1 MVSQDTV
8 GSLIGFSSEELRF
21 LEAVRQ
27 GSPAE
32 RDAFQ
37 QALTFTA
44 LQAVNH
50 SPISSKYSNS
60 INSTSKS
67 PDTDPS
73 GPVDIALPQL
83 FLSALPLIFVG
94 ALSTFLRLGLHGK
107 LGIAVVRCAGQLS
120 ILGYILVPIFVTNT
134 WWLTVLYTLV
144 MLLVAAA
151 EAVSRPSQS
160 YDGMLFSVLAALGI
174 ACSVSITFGL
184 AAIVRV
190 TPWYDAQYL
199 IPMLGML
206 LGQSCSAVAVGLS
219 AVLEELS
226 SGKEKVEAMLVLGA
240 TRVEATRDVVV
251 RAIRLSLTPLLNSMN
266 VVGIVSIPGMM
277 TGQILGGSDPSV
289 AARYQII
296 IFFLVGLS
304 SSASAIA
311 SVYAAV
317 LTVCDSKH
325 RLRAE
330 KLKPR
335 TSRTGG
341 AVTWIVE
348 QVKQGYSGL
357 KSGVNSAG
365 RKLKRAFQRP
375 PAARSR
381 HRFSRYLAAE
391 EGRGGGE
398 EAHVEEL
405 LLPTTP
411 STPVS

>member
-1 MVSQDTV
+1 MVFQDAME
-8 GSLIGFSSEELRF
+8 SLIGFSSEELRF

-37 QALTFTA
+37 QALSSTVH
-44 LQAVNH
+44 QAVDH
-50 SPISSKYSNS
+50 YSVSKYSSS
-60 INSTSKS
+60 INLTSGS
-67 PDTDPS
+67 PEADPS
-73 GPVDIALPQL
+73 GPVEIPLPQL
-83 FLSALPLIFVG
+83 FLSALPLVFLG
-94 ALSTFLRLGLHGK
+94 ALSASLRLGLHGK
-107 LGIAVVRCAGQLS
+107 LGIAVVRCASQLS
-120 ILGYILVPIFVTNT
+120 ILGFILVPIFVSNT
-134 WWLTVLYTLV
+134 WWLTVIYTLF

-151 EAVSRPSQS
+151 EAVSRPAQA
-160 YDGMLFSVLAALGI
+160 YDGMLFSVLAAMGI

-184 AAIVRV
+184 AAVVRV

-199 IPMLGML
+199 IPMLGMM
-206 LGQSCSAVAVGLS
+206 LGNSCSSVAVGLS

-226 SGKEKVEAMLVLGA
+226 SGKEKVEALLVLGA

-251 RAIRLSLTPLLNSMN
+251 RATRLSLTPLLNSMN

-289 AARYQII
+289 AARYQTI
-296 IFFLVGLS
+296 IFFLVALS

-311 SVYAAV
+311 TVYAAV

-335 TSRTGG
+335 TSRTSG
-341 AVTWIVE
+341 AVTWMVE
-348 QVKQGYSGL
+348 QVKQGYL
-357 KSGVNSAG
+357 EAKSGVNSAG
-365 RKLKRAFQRP
+365 RKFKRAFQAP
-375 PAARSR
+375 PAPRSR
-381 HRFSRYLAAE
+381 HRFSSYLAAE

-398 EAHVEEL
+398 AEVEQP

-411 STPVS
+411 PSPVP

>member
-1 MVSQDTV
+1 MVFQDAME
-8 GSLIGFSSEELRF
+8 SLIGFSSEELRF

-37 QALTFTA
+37 QALSSTVH
-44 LQAVNH
+44 QAVDH
-50 SPISSKYSNS
+50 YSVSKYSSS
-60 INSTSKS
+60 INLTSGS
-67 PDTDPS
+67 PEADPS
-73 GPVDIALPQL
+73 GPVEIPLPQL
-83 FLSALPLIFVG
+83 FLSALPLVFLG
-94 ALSTFLRLGLHGK
+94 ALSASLRLGLHGK
-107 LGIAVVRCAGQLS
+107 LGIAVVRCASQLS
-120 ILGYILVPIFVTNT
+120 ILGFILVPIFVSNT
-134 WWLTVLYTLV
+134 WWLTVIYTLF

-151 EAVSRPSQS
+151 EAVSRPAQA
-160 YDGMLFSVLAALGI
+160 YDGMLFSVLAAMGI

-184 AAIVRV
+184 AAVVRV

-199 IPMLGML
+199 IPMLGMM
-206 LGQSCSAVAVGLS
+206 LGNSCSSVAVGLS

-226 SGKEKVEAMLVLGA
+226 SGKEKVEALLVLGA

-251 RAIRLSLTPLLNSMN
+251 RATRLSLTPLLNSMN

-289 AARYQII
+289 AARYQTI
-296 IFFLVGLS
+296 IFFLVALS

-311 SVYAAV
+311 TVYAAV
-317 LTVCDSKH
+317 LTVCDNKH

-335 TSRTGG
+335 TSRTSG
-341 AVTWIVE
+341 AVTWMVE
-348 QVKQGYSGL
+348 QVKQGYL
-357 KSGVNSAG
+357 EAKSGVNSAG
-365 RKLKRAFQRP
+365 RKFKRAFQAP
-375 PAARSR
+375 PAPRSR
-381 HRFSRYLAAE
+381 HRFSSYLAAE

-398 EAHVEEL
+398 AEVEQP

-411 STPVS
+411 PSPVP